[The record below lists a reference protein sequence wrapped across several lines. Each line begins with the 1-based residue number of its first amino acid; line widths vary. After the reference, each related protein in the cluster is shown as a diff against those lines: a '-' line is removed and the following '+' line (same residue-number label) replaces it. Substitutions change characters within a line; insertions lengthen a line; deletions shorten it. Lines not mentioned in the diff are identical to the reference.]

1 MPTVKKY
8 DIKRNGNVVATY
20 VPAGNWRDDN
30 LLPNTNYQY
39 LVRCHEVTTTGS
51 DVSIKTSDWTN
62 PINVKTLVSDT
73 SIHPPAPINVNVTDL
88 ESDSFTID
96 WGNGGFNAKTYVVR
110 LGINGDGLPDNNVFV
125 TTTNSFTAT
134 EDVVVALAPFAGK
147 KIDVYVAQFAGV
159 YADATSA
166 LESAEYNEVTA
177 WSNLVTVDVPSA
189 SPSML
194 RSSSNKEIVSLTVS
208 PKTSSKSSSGALTG
222 SFTVAVDPTDATE
235 AFEVKVTDKDGA
247 DSSAIKAIIDGLK
260 VNYTGTDVPAGKY
273 ILTVSNTDGS
283 ITATHTVTVS

>member
-1 MPTVKKY
+1 
-8 DIKRNGNVVATY
+8 
-20 VPAGNWRDDN
+20 
-30 LLPNTNYQY
+30 
-39 LVRCHEVTTTGS
+39 
-51 DVSIKTSDWTN
+51 
-62 PINVKTLVSDT
+62 
-73 SIHPPAPINVNVTDL
+73 
-88 ESDSFTID
+88 
-96 WGNGGFNAKTYVVR
+96 
-110 LGINGDGLPDNNVFV
+110 
-125 TTTNSFTAT
+125 
-134 EDVVVALAPFAGK
+134 
-147 KIDVYVAQFAGV
+147 
-159 YADATSA
+159 
-166 LESAEYNEVTA
+166 
-177 WSNLVTVDVPSA
+177 
-189 SPSML
+189 ML